1 MAGQPKPVLQMH
13 STARAVFRWAIS
25 TRARSTAATTAK
37 LHKPSGDISAVFPS
51 LSGKKL
57 EPLPDRFRELKRQYI
72 RGKEEALTTSWHRL
86 LARLQDEMEEIRV
99 KGSSVSHHDSAQPYF
114 WFSCSLAKR

>member
-1 MAGQPKPVLQMH
+1 MH
-13 STARAVFRWAIS
+13 STARVVFRCAIS
-25 TRARSTAATTAK
+25 TRTRSTAAAPAK

-57 EPLPDRFRELKRQYI
+57 APLPDRFRELKRQYM

-86 LARLQDEMEEIRV
+86 LARLQDDEMEEIRV
-99 KGSSVSHHDSAQPYF
+99 KGSSVSHRDGTAMLLVFMLTGHH
-114 WFSCSLAKR
+114 KR